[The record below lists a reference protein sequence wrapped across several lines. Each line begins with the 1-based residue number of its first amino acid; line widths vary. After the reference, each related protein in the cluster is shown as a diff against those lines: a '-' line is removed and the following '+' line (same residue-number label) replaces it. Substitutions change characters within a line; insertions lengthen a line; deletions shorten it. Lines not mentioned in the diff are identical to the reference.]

1 MLRDAARRYATL
13 RYATLCYATRRYA
26 AQLYANLQTPGPSD
40 SIKVNQGQSATT
52 PPRRRRVP
60 QNDATR
66 RCATLRDAAFD
77 FLLHRRPSPSFSFS
91 TEPPIE
97 TTMSH
102 RRRLPLSWWFF
113 SSSMERPRAS
123 RLIIVFFECL
133 DDDDGDDD
141 DGNDS
146 DYRVGRSEGPSE
158 TVSLHITNSFRT
170 PLRGMNDDDDG
181 ATTRTSRKL
190 LDAKLT
196 KGTPRAEPSTC
207 AERGRASTLTSLYVS
222 SMIEEVFTAD
232 ANAMYLQGCL
242 TLLQIE
248 TLTCNHRRII
258 LKTIAKAT
266 TERTTT
272 MTRLCESPASR
283 RSLRRD
289 VGLPRTSR
297 HEYIRHGADMEYE
310 TTHRWVKTPSRI
322 FQ

>member
-1 MLRDAARRYATL
+1 MMMRPSGKPPRVFSSS
-13 RYATLCYATRRYA
+13 
-26 AQLYANLQTPGPSD
+26 TPYRHI

-102 RRRLPLSWWFF
+102 RRRLPFSWWFF
-113 SSSMERPRAS
+113 FSSMERPRAS

-181 ATTRTSRKL
+181 ATTTARRRERRGNFS
-190 LDAKLT
+190 
-196 KGTPRAEPSTC
+196 TP
-207 AERGRASTLTSLYVS
+207 
-222 SMIEEVFTAD
+222 
-232 ANAMYLQGCL
+232 N
-242 TLLQIE
+242 
-248 TLTCNHRRII
+248 
-258 LKTIAKAT
+258 
-266 TERTTT
+266 
-272 MTRLCESPASR
+272 
-283 RSLRRD
+283 
-289 VGLPRTSR
+289 
-297 HEYIRHGADMEYE
+297 
-310 TTHRWVKTPSRI
+310 
-322 FQ
+322 

>member
-1 MLRDAARRYATL
+1 MTGDNFTSSLTEKRLTPRIKLSRATIGENPSDAARRCATL
-13 RYATLCYATRRYA
+13 RDATRRYATLCYAARRYA
-26 AQLYANLQTPGPSD
+26 AQLYASLQTPGPSD

-123 RLIIVFFECL
+123 QLIIVFFECL

-146 DYRVGRSEGPSE
+146 GYRVGRSEGPSE

-207 AERGRASTLTSLYVS
+207 AERGRRP
-222 SMIEEVFTAD
+222 
-232 ANAMYLQGCL
+232 CL
-242 TLLQIE
+242 
-248 TLTCNHRRII
+248 
-258 LKTIAKAT
+258 
-266 TERTTT
+266 
-272 MTRLCESPASR
+272 P
-283 RSLRRD
+283 
-289 VGLPRTSR
+289 
-297 HEYIRHGADMEYE
+297 
-310 TTHRWVKTPSRI
+310 PSK
-322 FQ
+322 

>member
-1 MLRDAARRYATL
+1 MPTITSADSTSKGRHRLKREREMSPPSMHSNASFDNSPRHATKRDSRMSRNERGRRSSSFSCSRRQDVDRTSTRRRQDIDVTDDWRQLHFKPHRETTYAENQTFARNYRRKSER
-13 RYATLCYATRRYA
+13 RYATLCYAARRYA
-26 AQLYANLQTPGPSD
+26 AQLYASLQTPGPSD

-146 DYRVGRSEGPSE
+146 DYRVRRSEGPSE

-170 PLRGMNDDDDG
+170 PLR
-181 ATTRTSRKL
+181 
-190 LDAKLT
+190 
-196 KGTPRAEPSTC
+196 EW
-207 AERGRASTLTSLYVS
+207 
-222 SMIEEVFTAD
+222 
-232 ANAMYLQGCL
+232 
-242 TLLQIE
+242 
-248 TLTCNHRRII
+248 
-258 LKTIAKAT
+258 
-266 TERTTT
+266 TTT
-272 MTRLCESPASR
+272 TAR
-283 RSLRRD
+283 RRERCGNFS
-289 VGLPRTSR
+289 
-297 HEYIRHGADMEYE
+297 
-310 TTHRWVKTPSRI
+310 TPN
-322 FQ
+322 